1 MVSKRVRMEACV
13 RYTWVRTDDMVEEDV
28 LEELIEE
35 SISGRVLPL
44 PSFSSPRLG
53 SGQCS
58 RIVCRRSIVKTCM
71 VVVVVVVRVSECDAL
86 AVPGRGCPRSW
97 RSS

>member
-1 MVSKRVRMEACV
+1 MVLITVQNRSMHRMI
-13 RYTWVRTDDMVEEDV
+13 RTDDMVEEDV

-53 SGQCS
+53 RGQCS
-58 RIVCRRSIVKTCM
+58 RIVCRRSIVKTCEM
-71 VVVVVVVRVSECDAL
+71 
-86 AVPGRGCPRSW
+86 
-97 RSS
+97 